1 MNVRAVKPVFRQFT
15 RPSRLSRRARRVD
28 LRVATNVTATLVVR
42 GQRFT
47 VGPAVKRVRV
57 RIAAGR
63 SPLVLK
69 LRLVAGSKSARS
81 SVTIR
86 RG

>member
-1 MNVRAVKPVFRQFT
+1 MVPRELRLHEVHEHLETLWPGFTQYLQASYVYTYHPGAIPVW
-15 RPSRLSRRARRVD
+15 P
-28 LRVATNVTATLVVR
+28 
-42 GQRFT
+42 
-47 VGPAVKRVRV
+47 P
-57 RIAAGR
+57 GR